1 MNESALV
8 MQLMHQ
14 EGMWKTERN
23 VQENVKVWKKKSD
36 SMGQAK
42 GFEDVKTLA

>member
-14 EGMWKTERN
+14 EGMWKTEKN

-36 SMGQAK
+36 SMSRAK
-42 GFEDVKTLA
+42 GCEDVKTLA